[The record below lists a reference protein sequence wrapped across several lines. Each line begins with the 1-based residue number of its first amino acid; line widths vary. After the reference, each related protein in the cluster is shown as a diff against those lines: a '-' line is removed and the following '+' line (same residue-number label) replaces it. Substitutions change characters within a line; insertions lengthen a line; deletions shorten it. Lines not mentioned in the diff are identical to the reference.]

1 MIRKEYSLHEGF
13 IHAFTPSGGSSKPG
27 AAWGA
32 KSAVACYIV
41 VLVGVLL
48 VAIATTL
55 ALGYV
60 GVDYKDP
67 PYPLSLVSI
76 PINEVTILV
85 LTWAFARRGK
95 AGIGQLGFRGVS
107 AGMAFKMVL
116 LAIAML
122 VLTATVAVAQN
133 TMLGPDPSEELFTKL
148 VSPRTPVQLAILIA
162 FSMLLVGPVE
172 ELFARG
178 YIQQGL
184 EDSIGKTKGW
194 LLASLL
200 FGMLHALNILRA
212 IAPTLVAGLF
222 LGYIWQRTGR
232 NTTAV
237 SIMHGA
243 YDSIAL
249 ALAFLAGV

>member
-1 MIRKEYSLHEGF
+1 MLGKGYSLQGG
-13 IHAFTPSGGSSKPG
+13 IINAITPSGGSSKSG
-27 AAWGA
+27 TAWGA
-32 KSAVACYIV
+32 KSAIACYIV

-48 VAIATTL
+48 VAIATAL
-55 ALGYV
+55 ALGYT

-85 LTWAFARRGK
+85 LTWTFARRSK
-95 AGIGQLGFRGVS
+95 AGIRQLGFRGVS
-107 AGMAFKMVL
+107 AGMALKMVL
-116 LAIAML
+116 LSIAML
-122 VLTATVAVAQN
+122 VLTATVALAQN
-133 TMLGPDPSEELFTKL
+133 AVLGPDPSEQIFTRL
-148 VSPRTPVQLAILIA
+148 VSPRTPLQLAILVT
-162 FSMLLVGPVE
+162 FSILLVGPVE

-212 IAPTLVAGLF
+212 IVPTLVAGLF